1 VFILAAMDLTKI
13 ERMDLLIRTN
23 ATGRPVDF
31 ARRMGM
37 SSRSLFNYINFMKV
51 KLNAPI
57 EYSNT
62 MQSYFYTEKGV
73 IKLGWFPEISKTNS
87 KNEY

>member
-1 VFILAAMDLTKI
+1 MDLTKI

-23 ATGRPVDF
+23 ATGNPSDF

-37 SSRSLFNYINFMKV
+37 SSRSLFNYINFMKT

-57 EYSNT
+57 EYSST
-62 MQSYFYTEKGV
+62 MQSYFYTEKGWV
-73 IKLGWFPEISKTNS
+73 KLGWFADPSKPNL
-87 KNEY
+87 